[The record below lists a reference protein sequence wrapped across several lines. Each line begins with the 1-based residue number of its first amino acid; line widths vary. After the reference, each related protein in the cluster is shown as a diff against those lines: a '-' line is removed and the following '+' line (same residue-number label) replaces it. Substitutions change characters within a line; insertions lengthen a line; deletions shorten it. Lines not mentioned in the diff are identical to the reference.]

1 MGRNGDAA
9 RPTQCIDAPFMNI
22 TRTQLDCDNGLPG
35 AATRAGP
42 HTPPNDDIE
51 ACRRRLAQQTAAH
64 CRGPHTGIH

>member
-1 MGRNGDAA
+1 
-9 RPTQCIDAPFMNI
+9 MNI

-51 ACRRRLAQQTAAH
+51 ACRRRLAQQAAAP